1 LDNVDTAKRSSIMAR
16 VKGKDTKPE
25 LAVRRLVYSLGYRY
39 RIHSA
44 RLPGKPDLVFLGR
57 RKVIFVHGCFWHR
70 HQDCA
75 NARLPKSREEFWLSK
90 LEGNHLR
97 DIRNEKTLRDN
108 GWHVL
113 TIWECELGAPQKVT
127 QRIKNFLDTPPALPP
142 RRAVK

>member
-25 LAVRRLVYSLGYRY
+25 MAVRRLVYSLGYRY

-44 RLPGKPDLVFLGR
+44 QLPGKPDLVFPGR

-70 HQDCA
+70 HRDCA
-75 NARLPKSREEFWLSK
+75 NARLPKSREEFWLPK

-97 DIRNEKTLRDN
+97 DIRNEKMLRDD
-108 GWHVL
+108 GWRVL
-113 TIWECELGAPQKVT
+113 TIWECELGDPQKVT
-127 QRIKNFLDTPPALPP
+127 QRIKNFLDAPPALPP
-142 RRAVK
+142 RLTVK